1 MKRVV
6 AMVFAVSVILFS
18 DCSESKEN
26 TGLTVET
33 LKADNALIYGTGG
46 EVELRVDSYLEWTAE
61 LVEADADLWVALE
74 KRTVAGGS
82 DKVVIRTERNDT
94 ENDRTATVRIGNGV
108 NEHRVSFTQKRNIFD
123 RKPLKIRRVSNS
135 VGIRYDRRSLNRV
148 VVILPVPRSNLYQ
161 DIVAWNSP
169 NGELKTASD
178 GHTRYIRRE
187 LIDSSIPPS
196 GDIFLEERFTVRNY
210 SVEVDF
216 DAVTPQADIDRS
228 SDVYRQYT
236 RRNGDIIYPDLPVLL
251 PIADRLWKEAGEDKL
266 RYARLCY
273 EYVAENMRY
282 LNPDTGLHPLR
293 KILAEGG
300 GDCGNQATVFIS
312 LLRNKKIPARHV
324 VMIRTDQ
331 TFHVRSEFFLVGYGW
346 IPVDV
351 NAKNMN
357 PSGDYFGKIFSD
369 EIVLNNN
376 IDFDVA
382 LAYNQEY
389 RVDILQNYAYWYW
402 WNGEPEPKVE
412 AFHSIGEVFD

>member
-1 MKRVV
+1 
-6 AMVFAVSVILFS
+6 MVFAVSAILFS
-18 DCSESKEN
+18 ACSESKEN

-187 LIDSSIPPS
+187 FIDSSIPLS
-196 GDIFLEERFTVRNY
+196 DDIFLEERFTVRNY
-210 SVEVDF
+210 SIEVDF

-236 RRNGDIIYPDLPVLL
+236 RRNGDIIYPDLPALL
-251 PIADRLWKEAGEDKL
+251 PIADRLWK
-266 RYARLCY
+266 
-273 EYVAENMRY
+273 
-282 LNPDTGLHPLR
+282 
-293 KILAEGG
+293 
-300 GDCGNQATVFIS
+300 
-312 LLRNKKIPARHV
+312 
-324 VMIRTDQ
+324 
-331 TFHVRSEFFLVGYGW
+331 
-346 IPVDV
+346 
-351 NAKNMN
+351 
-357 PSGDYFGKIFSD
+357 
-369 EIVLNNN
+369 
-376 IDFDVA
+376 
-382 LAYNQEY
+382 
-389 RVDILQNYAYWYW
+389 
-402 WNGEPEPKVE
+402 
-412 AFHSIGEVFD
+412 